1 MPLAA
6 GSDRRWWRR
15 LWPRSLAL
23 RVGAGVAIVV
33 LVTSAA
39 GLGVAYTSSVALLR
53 SQLDAAI
60 QAQAQALLD
69 EYQVFGPDGLRAA
82 VQAQSLRGGP
92 EGYALRLRQPR
103 QPPVYAGRPFD
114 APSTHPGVFNIPLP
128 GGERQALR
136 ALGILLPD
144 GSELVVAADLG
155 RSQAIARGLAIIF
168 FLTGVV
174 TAVLAVVAGLI
185 LARRTEKRLV
195 GLSRAALAVMDGDLT
210 RRLPQSGSG
219 DELDRLTATTN
230 EMLGRIE
237 GLMSALRQVTNDIAH
252 DLRGPLTRVR
262 QKLEGALA
270 APREAE
276 ADTAAFEAALDEL
289 DGVLSTFAALLRIAQ
304 VEGGVRRAAFTP
316 LDFSPLAEGIAEI
329 YAPVAEEAG
338 AVLRTEIAPGITMQG
353 DAALLRQLMTNLI
366 ENAIAH
372 GGPGVI
378 ITLRLTQGPRQA
390 PVLEVADTGP
400 GVPAEEREKVLGRFY
415 RLDRSRNTPGTGLGL
430 ALVAAAARLH
440 GGVVSLDDARP
451 GATPPGLL
459 VRISF

>member
-1 MPLAA
+1 MAA
-6 GSDRRWWRR
+6 GSDRRWWQR
-15 LWPRSLAL
+15 LWPRSLPL
-23 RVGAGVAIVV
+23 RVGASVAIVV
-33 LVTSAA
+33 LVTSAG

-92 EGYALRLRQPR
+92 EGFALRLRQPGER
-103 QPPVYAGRPFD
+103 PVYAGRPFD
-114 APSTHPGVFNIPLP
+114 APPSRPGVFNIPLP

-185 LARRTEKRLV
+185 LARRMEKRLA
-195 GLSRAALAVMDGDLT
+195 GLSQAALAVMDGDLT
-210 RRLPQSGSG
+210 RRLPQSGSD

-262 QKLEGALA
+262 QRLEGALA

-276 ADTAAFEAALDEL
+276 ADTAALEAALEEL

-304 VEGGVRRAAFTP
+304 VEGGVRRSAFVP
-316 LDFSPLAEGIAEI
+316 LDLSALAEGMAEI
-329 YAPVAEEAG
+329 YGPVAEEAG
-338 AVLRTEIAPGITMQG
+338 GALRSEIAPGVTMQG
-353 DAALLRQLMTNLI
+353 DAALLRQLVTNLI

-372 GGPGVI
+372 GGPGVG
-378 ITLRLTQGPRQA
+378 ITLRVKPG

-400 GVPAEEREKVLGRFY
+400 GVPEAEREKVLGRFY
-415 RLDRSRNTPGTGLGL
+415 RLDRSRHTPGTGLGL

-440 GGVVSLDDARP
+440 GGTVSLADARP

-459 VRISF
+459 VRVEF